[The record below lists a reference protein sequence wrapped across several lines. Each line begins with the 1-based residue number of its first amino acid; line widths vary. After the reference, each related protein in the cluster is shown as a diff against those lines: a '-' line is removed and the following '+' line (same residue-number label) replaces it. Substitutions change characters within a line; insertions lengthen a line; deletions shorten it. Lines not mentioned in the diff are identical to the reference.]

1 MDALWCG
8 SGGTGAG
15 HQKPAARGPP
25 QEPPMSTTTRIIIR
39 RLAPLLRWVN
49 VIFQRLVA
57 MRQRVN
63 QAYADIDVQ
72 MKQRHDLIPNLV
84 ETVKGYAGHER
95 NTLEAVIKAR
105 NAAIQAQSSGVPA
118 QAAAENVLSG
128 ALRQLF
134 ALSEAYPDLK
144 ANQNFQQ
151 LQSEISDIENKLA
164 AARRFF
170 NNAVQEYNT
179 GIQQFPAVLLAG
191 PLGFSQKEF
200 FDVGAEERKHL
211 DQAPQVKF

>member
-1 MDALWCG
+1 
-8 SGGTGAG
+8 
-15 HQKPAARGPP
+15 
-25 QEPPMSTTTRIIIR
+25 MSTSTWIVIGVLALLVVWII
-39 RLAPLLRWVN
+39 
-49 VIFQRLVA
+49 VIYNGLVA

-63 QAYADIDVQ
+63 QAFADIDVQ

-105 NAAIQAQSSGVPA
+105 NSAIQAQSGGIAA
-118 QAAAENVLSG
+118 QAQAENMLSG
-128 ALRQLF
+128 TLRQLF

-151 LQSEISDIENKLA
+151 LQSELSDIENKLA

-191 PLGFSQKEF
+191 SLGFTSKEF
-200 FDVGAEERKHL
+200 FDVGTEERKQL